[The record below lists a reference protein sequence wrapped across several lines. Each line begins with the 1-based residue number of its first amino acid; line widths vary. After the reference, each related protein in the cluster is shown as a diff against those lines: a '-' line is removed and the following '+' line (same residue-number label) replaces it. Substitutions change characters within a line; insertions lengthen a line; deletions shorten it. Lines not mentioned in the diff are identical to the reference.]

1 MEKISKTGV
10 FKIENGD
17 FFAIDETPNK
27 GSINDFIKHIGQ
39 KVEETYLI
47 FCSPSR
53 SLSWVVV
60 SVFDMQ
66 PLIVCAKD
74 KMKHLSAEDINE
86 DLKKIDWEFEKR
98 QATSEYLNHLK
109 KIK

>member
-17 FFAIDETPNK
+17 FFAINETPNK
-27 GSINDFIKHIGQ
+27 GSINDFIEHIGQ
-39 KVEETYLI
+39 KIEETYLI

-74 KMKHLSAEDINE
+74 KTKYLSAEDINE
-86 DLKKIDWEFEKR
+86 DLKKIDWEFERR
-98 QATSEYLNHLK
+98 QATSEYLRYLK
-109 KIK
+109 NK

>member
-17 FFAIDETPNK
+17 FFAIDESPNK
-27 GSINDFIKHIGQ
+27 GSINDFIEHIGQ
-39 KVEETYLI
+39 KIEETHLI
-47 FCSPSR
+47 LCSPSR
-53 SLSWVVV
+53 SLSWVAV

-74 KMKHLSAEDINE
+74 KTKHLSVEDINE
-86 DLKKIDWEFEKR
+86 DLKKIDWEFER
-98 QATSEYLNHLK
+98 RRATYEYLTYLK
-109 KIK
+109 QIK